1 MKNYEYNIV
10 FPPNI
15 EEGDDD
21 LSPDEAERMIE
32 FIHTLEREMKENP
45 RFLIPFAPVIFKKT
59 ILACEQILKEFGG
72 KLRAQINYSSYSA
85 TIEMWCCYVGF
96 AHGEFM
102 STLQEISRHA
112 ISIRFEP
119 LVTGEQHVFILMPY
133 FIALRDFE

>member
-15 EEGDDD
+15 DEGDDD

-32 FIHTLEREMKENP
+32 FIHALEKEMKENP

-72 KLRAQINYSSYSA
+72 KLRAQINSPCA
-85 TIEMWCCYVGF
+85 N
-96 AHGEFM
+96 
-102 STLQEISRHA
+102 ST
-112 ISIRFEP
+112 
-119 LVTGEQHVFILMPY
+119 
-133 FIALRDFE
+133 

>member
-1 MKNYEYNIV
+1 MSDEKKKNTMETTTLTEV
-10 FPPNI
+10 PMEERKSWI
-15 EEGDDD
+15 E
-21 LSPDEAERMIE
+21 
-32 FIHTLEREMKENP
+32 
-45 RFLIPFAPVIFKKT
+45 
-59 ILACEQILKEFGG
+59 
-72 KLRAQINYSSYSA
+72 
-85 TIEMWCCYVGF
+85 F